1 MQPTDYDRVA
11 EARDFLAARCEPR
24 PKLGIILGTGLGAL
38 AKTVEAPSTNPYD
51 NIPHWPRGAV
61 TGHDHQW
68 IVGLIANVPVAVLSG
83 RTHLY
88 EGFSASEVAF
98 GVRVL
103 GMMGVRSLI
112 LTNASGAVNEA
123 LQPGSLALIADHI
136 NLQGTSPLSGPN
148 EERWGRP
155 FPYASF
161 PDMTNAYDAEYRRLA
176 RDAAAQLGV
185 DLPEGVYAGVPG
197 PNYETPAEIRYLRS
211 IGADLVGMSTVQ
223 ETIAARHM
231 GIRVLGLSVIS
242 NLGAGLAADSLSHE
256 EVLSAGESAAPR
268 LTALLQKIIPR
279 LAGGGKG

>member
-1 MQPTDYDRVA
+1 MTRTSAAPSEYGRVA

-24 PKLGIILGTGLGAL
+24 PKLGVILGTGLGHL
-38 AKTVEAPSTNPYD
+38 TTTIQNPTTIPYHD
-51 NIPHWPRGAV
+51 IPHWPRGAV
-61 TGHDHQW
+61 TGHNHQW
-68 IVGLIANVPVAVLSG
+68 LAGHIANITVAILSG
-83 RTHLY
+83 RTHLH
-88 EGFSASEVAF
+88 EGFSAREVAF

-155 FPYASF
+155 FP
-161 PDMTNAYDAEYRRLA
+161 DLTDAYDAEYRRLA
-176 RDAAAQLGV
+176 RKAAAQLGF
-185 DLPEGVYAGVPG
+185 DLPEGVYAGVTG

-223 ETIAARHM
+223 ETIAARHLGM
-231 GIRVLGLSVIS
+231 RVLGLSVIS

-279 LAGGGKG
+279 LAGGGQG

>member
-1 MQPTDYDRVA
+1 MLR
-11 EARDFLAARCEPR
+11 AR
-24 PKLGIILGTGLGAL
+24 
-38 AKTVEAPSTNPYD
+38 S
-51 NIPHWPRGAV
+51 
-61 TGHDHQW
+61 
-68 IVGLIANVPVAVLSG
+68 
-83 RTHLY
+83 
-88 EGFSASEVAF
+88 
-98 GVRVL
+98 
-103 GMMGVRSLI
+103 
-112 LTNASGAVNEA
+112 NEA

>member
-1 MQPTDYDRVA
+1 MQATDYDRA
-11 EARDFLAARCEPR
+11 ATARDFLAARCGHQ
-24 PKLGIILGTGLGAL
+24 PKLAIILGTGLGHL
-38 AKTVEAPSTNPYD
+38 TTTIQNPTTIAYD
-51 NIPHWPRGAV
+51 DIPHWPRGSV

-68 IVGLIANVPVAVLSG
+68 IAGLIADVPVAVLSG

-136 NLQGTSPLSGPN
+136 NLQGTSPLLGPN
-148 EERWGRP
+148 DERWGQP
-155 FPYASF
+155 FPYTSF
-161 PDMTNAYDAEYRRLA
+161 PDMTDAYDAEYRRLA
-176 RDAAAQLGV
+176 REAAAQLGF

-231 GIRVLGLSVIS
+231 GMRVLGLSVIS

-256 EVLSAGESAAPR
+256 EVLSAGESATPR
-268 LTALLQKIIPR
+268 LTALLQELIPR
-279 LAGGGKG
+279 LAGGWKG